1 MQVRSTQSEKGTC
14 MKKPIS
20 MLCNTATSKLMPLS
34 CHPITS
40 EQQMMLQFY
49 LELQTTKITA
59 LISLFTFGVN
69 EKATILENGLV

>member
-1 MQVRSTQSEKGTC
+1 

-20 MLCNTATSKLMPLS
+20 MLCNTVTSKLMPLS

-40 EQQMMLQFY
+40 ENQMMLQLY

-59 LISLFTFGVN
+59 FISLFTFGVN
-69 EKATILENGLV
+69 ENVTILKNGLVSKSIFNVV